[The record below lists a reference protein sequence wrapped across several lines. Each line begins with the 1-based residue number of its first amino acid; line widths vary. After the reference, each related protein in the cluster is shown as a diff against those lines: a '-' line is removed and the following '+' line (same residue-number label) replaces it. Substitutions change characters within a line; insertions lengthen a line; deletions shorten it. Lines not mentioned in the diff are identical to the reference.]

1 MANFD
6 LNFEDMDILNFL
18 TDEDDEIFKTIDW
31 GAINKAEVDTC
42 THAIEQSLHPDGKID
57 DHLKVCLNT
66 YNNKNKINNKF
77 IFFIAKHLTT
87 AIITNHKLDPKILY
101 FRARLQSGLNPQQV
115 LT

>member
-57 DHLKVCLNT
+57 DRS
-66 YNNKNKINNKF
+66 
-77 IFFIAKHLTT
+77 
-87 AIITNHKLDPKILY
+87 PK
-101 FRARLQSGLNPQQV
+101 GLSKYIQ
-115 LT
+115 